1 MAPKIGL
8 AVLAAGLSRRFGPQ
22 DKLMAPLDGR
32 PLCDHIAQTTAA
44 FDAASRLAIC
54 ASGSATCTVF
64 TGHGFGII
72 ENPHPDEGLSGSL
85 KLAASHAHDTG
96 LDALIICLA
105 DMPFVPLTHLERLRA
120 RWLETGR
127 PKAIASR
134 ATASES
140 WITPPA
146 IFSATTFR
154 DLLATSGDTGAR
166 ALLKDAATVE
176 VDAASLSD
184 FDTIGDFGRAKR

>member
-1 MAPKIGL
+1 MPPRIGL
-8 AVLAAGLSRRFGPQ
+8 AILAAGLSRRFGPQ
-22 DKLMAPLDGR
+22 DKLTTPLDGR

-54 ASGSATCTVF
+54 APGSAASTVF
-64 TGHGFGII
+64 TAHGLRIV
-72 ENPHPDEGLSGSL
+72 ENLHPEEGLSGSL
-85 KLAASHAHDTG
+85 KLAANHAHDTG

-134 ATASES
+134 AAASES

-146 IFSATTFR
+146 IFSATAFP

-166 ALLKDAATVE
+166 ALLKGAATVE
-176 VDAASLSD
+176 VDAVSLSD
-184 FDTIGDFGRAKR
+184 FDTIDDFGRAKR